1 MYDDRGAWTLFAS
14 PFHLNYKIMAKI
26 KFSARTFAKTSKYKI
41 RPDILAQLESSNAAR
56 EEIRRIFQ
64 VANRRIQNIENKGLV
79 SPALQ
84 ALNKGDITGYTKFSM
99 KHSWEELKTEYSKAV
114 GFLRQPTSTASGT
127 REYNK
132 HLQQAY
138 ELTDK
143 EFDLMAKK
151 LNDTLTSLS
160 DSDFVEKYLMRYKDF
175 TGELERTVSDVS
187 QQIES
192 EAVAIQNA
200 IDNEIDRIQDDVTPK
215 EAVDDL
221 TRLFDEFGL

>member
-1 MYDDRGAWTLFAS
+1 
-14 PFHLNYKIMAKI
+14 MAKI
-26 KFSARTFAKTSKYKI
+26 NFSKRTFAKTSKYTI
-41 RPDILAQLESSNAAR
+41 RPDILQMLEGSNAAR

-64 VANRRIQNIENKGLV
+64 VANRRIQNIESKDLV

-84 ALNKGDITGYTKFSM
+84 ALGKGDIKGFTKFSM
-99 KHSWEELKTEYSKAV
+99 KHSWEDLKTEYSKAI

-132 HLQQAY
+132 HLQQQY
-138 ELTDK
+138 DLKPD

-151 LNDTLTSLS
+151 LNDKILSLD

-187 QQIES
+187 TQMEN
-192 EAVAIQNA
+192 EAVQLQNA
-200 IDNEIDRIQDDVTPK
+200 IDREINRIQDDVTPND
-215 EAVDDL
+215 AVDYL
-221 TRLFDEFGL
+221 TQLFDDFGL

>member
-1 MYDDRGAWTLFAS
+1 
-14 PFHLNYKIMAKI
+14 MAKI
-26 KFSARTFAKTSKYKI
+26 NFSKRTFAKTSKYKI
-41 RPDILAQLESSNAAR
+41 RPDILQMLEGSNAAR

-64 VANRRIQNIENKGLV
+64 VANRRIQNIESKDLV

-84 ALNKGDITGYTKFSM
+84 ALGKGDIKGYTKFSM
-99 KHSWEELKTEYSKAV
+99 KHSWEDLKTEYSKAI

-132 HLQQAY
+132 HLQQQY
-138 ELTDK
+138 DLTPD

-151 LNDTLTSLS
+151 LNDKILSLD

-187 QQIES
+187 TQMEN
-192 EAVAIQNA
+192 EAVQLQNA
-200 IDNEIDRIQDDVTPK
+200 IDKEIDRIQDDVTPV
-215 EAVDDL
+215 EAVDYL
-221 TRLFDEFGL
+221 TQLFDDFGL

>member
-1 MYDDRGAWTLFAS
+1 MYVRGAWAYSLRPLLTFTT
-14 PFHLNYKIMAKI
+14 MAKI
-26 KFSARTFAKTSKYKI
+26 NFSKRTFAKTSKYKI
-41 RPDILAQLESSNAAR
+41 RPDILQMLEGSNAAR

-64 VANRRIQNIENKGLV
+64 VANRRIQNIESKDLV

-84 ALNKGDITGYTKFSM
+84 ALGKGDIKGFTKFSM
-99 KHSWEELKTEYSKAV
+99 KHSWEDLKTEYSKAI

-132 HLQQAY
+132 HLQQQY
-138 ELTDK
+138 DLTPN

-151 LNDTLTSLS
+151 LNDKILSLD

-187 QQIES
+187 TQIES
-192 EAVAIQNA
+192 EAVQLQNA
-200 IDNEIDRIQDDVTPK
+200 IDKEIDRIQDDVTPD
-215 EAVDDL
+215 EAVDYL
-221 TRLFDEFGL
+221 TQLFDDFGL

>member
-1 MYDDRGAWTLFAS
+1 
-14 PFHLNYKIMAKI
+14 MAKI
-26 KFSARTFAKTSKYKI
+26 NFSKRTFAKTSKYKI
-41 RPDILAQLESSNAAR
+41 RPDILQMLEGSNAAR

-64 VANRRIQNIENKGLV
+64 VANRRIQNIESKDLV

-84 ALNKGDITGYTKFSM
+84 ALGKGDIKGFTKFSM
-99 KHSWEELKTEYSKAV
+99 KHSWEDLKTEYSKAI

-132 HLQQAY
+132 HLQQQY
-138 ELTDK
+138 DLTPE

-151 LNDTLTSLS
+151 LNDKILSLD

-187 QQIES
+187 TQMEN
-192 EAVAIQNA
+192 EAISIQKTLDKEISNLIDYTAQEA
-200 IDNEIDRIQDDVTPK
+200 IDEITKMFDD
-215 EAVDDL
+215 
-221 TRLFDEFGL
+221 FGL

>member
-1 MYDDRGAWTLFAS
+1 
-14 PFHLNYKIMAKI
+14 MAKI
-26 KFSARTFAKTSKYKI
+26 NFSKRTFAKTSKYKI
-41 RPDILAQLESSNAAR
+41 RPDILQMLEGSNAAR

-64 VANRRIQNIENKGLV
+64 VANRRIQNIESKDLV

-84 ALNKGDITGYTKFSM
+84 ALGKGDIKGYTKFSM
-99 KHSWEELKTEYSKAV
+99 KHSWEDLKTEYSKAI

-132 HLQQAY
+132 HLQQQY
-138 ELTDK
+138 DLTPD

-151 LNDTLTSLS
+151 LNDKILSLD

-187 QQIES
+187 TQMEN
-192 EAVAIQNA
+192 EAVQLQNA
-200 IDNEIDRIQDDVTPK
+200 IDKEIDRIQVDVTPD
-215 EAVDDL
+215 EAVDYL
-221 TRLFDEFGL
+221 TQLFDDFGL